1 MEQVL
6 PTIRYMQI
14 IFACSVGAIIG
25 IDCSSHFTW
34 VIRLSFLG
42 FVHIISHFKMDLY
55 LSLSTSLNIHL
66 IYSCLLFWS
75 CIVTYLVENV
85 CGDLSCEE
93 RIGLLV
99 TKIIL
104 LLAFF
109 FHFIVFADIFTER
122 VKEFVKKRRDKN
134 RVTPLDPISTI
145 SRQVQPEGTGPPGPK
160 EYVR

>member
-1 MEQVL
+1 MEQIL
-6 PTIRYMQI
+6 PTIRFMQI
-14 IFACSVGAIIG
+14 IFSCSCGATIG
-25 IDCSSHFTW
+25 RIVLFPDHLIDLH
-34 VIRLSFLG
+34 FLG

-55 LSLSTSLNIHL
+55 LKLSCSLNIHL

-75 CIVTYLVENV
+75 CLTTYLVENI
-85 CGDLSCEE
+85 CDDLSCEE

-109 FHFIVFADIFTER
+109 FHFIVFADIFTE
-122 VKEFVKKRRDKN
+122 KIKDFIQKKREMN
-134 RVTPLDPISTI
+134 RVVPMEPIPSI
-145 SRQVQPEGTGPPGPK
+145 SRQVQPDEPVPPPSQK